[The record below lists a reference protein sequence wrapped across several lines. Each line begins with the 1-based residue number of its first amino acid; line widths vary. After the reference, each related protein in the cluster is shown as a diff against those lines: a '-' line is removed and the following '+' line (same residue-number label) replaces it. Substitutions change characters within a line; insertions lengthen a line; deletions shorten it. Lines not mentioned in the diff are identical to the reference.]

1 VFGDRKQREA
11 FALATPLVGLVCLL
25 DCDPPTPIN
34 APPSPNQASSGQP
47 GSASE
52 SWLRPVFID
61 VDIVHIYQV
70 LLLNG
75 LTGYEKSQRWSQFYN
90 QRWVRWSGQ
99 LARIKSDALLFRH
112 MGGTGTYD
120 VLLKTARK
128 AGQAPQQ
135 LTPGRFYNYIG
146 RLERFDDGF
155 HTLYLEQ
162 GVVME
167 AGPDGV
173 PGTLTVEPEQT
184 RKLPDPPKPAPPTPP
199 Q

>member
-1 VFGDRKQREA
+1 VFGERKHREA
-11 FALATPLVGLVCLL
+11 WTLATPLVGLVCLL
-25 DCDPPTPIN
+25 ECDPPTPIN
-34 APPSPNQASSGQP
+34 APPSPNQASSGQT

-75 LTGYEKSQRWSQFYN
+75 LTPHEKSQRWSQFYN
-90 QRWVRWSGQ
+90 QRWVRWTAQ
-99 LARIKSDALLFRH
+99 LAHIKPDALLLRH

-120 VLLKTARK
+120 VLLKTARTP
-128 AGQAPQQ
+128 GQAAPR
-135 LTPGRFYNYIG
+135 LTQGRFYNYIG
-146 RLERFDDGF
+146 RLERYDDGF
-155 HTLYLEQ
+155 QTLYLEQ
-162 GVVME
+162 GVVMD

-173 PGTLTVEPEQT
+173 PGTLATEPEQT
-184 RKLPDPPKPAPPTPP
+184 RKLPDPPKPRPPTPP